1 MKQAQEV
8 ADGLKKSEKRDGKFL
23 RYAHH
28 QFGRSRT
35 NVTQGGGS
43 AGKW

>member
-1 MKQAQEV
+1 MLQAQEV
-8 ADGLKKSEKRDGKFL
+8 AAGLKKIEKRDGKFL

-28 QFGRSRT
+28 QIGQSRT
-35 NVTQGGGS
+35 NVTPGGGS